1 MVAALTLF
9 GVLAMICFIICR
21 RVYISYVILNFG
33 CCPLNGLGKFRQSCS
48 GGCQSLSIEMQDM
61 RMQNGQGKYNKSH
74 YNQPRHCNMA
84 GTVLE
89 ENFSTEEEC
98 GDSQKKEASLWQH
111 LKNYFRFEHSASQDC
126 YEDDITNMRLV
137 DAPDGSNNAEDK
149 TSNDIPVSVITEYPG
164 ESNQVLE
171 GISDPK
177 SAVALKERGHSHM
190 EVVNSSEENNLDLT
204 KKTSNNVLV
213 SEYPQGV
220 NGFNHRNQVTE
231 KTKDPKNAVVL
242 RERRRMVK
250 ELVLLDENPT
260 PVYDYLVDPSEWSP
274 TTHDRIENEYIVT
287 PIKEDTLLKGSES
300 TESISSLEKLKT
312 LSARKSNP
320 VTLKERKLSS
330 QEIINETKEKLL
342 TQEPIMELKE
352 EHNLFNAEGEKIVV
366 NVRAV
371 VTKE

>member
-1 MVAALTLF
+1 
-9 GVLAMICFIICR
+9 
-21 RVYISYVILNFG
+21 
-33 CCPLNGLGKFRQSCS
+33 
-48 GGCQSLSIEMQDM
+48 
-61 RMQNGQGKYNKSH
+61 
-74 YNQPRHCNMA
+74 
-84 GTVLE
+84 
-89 ENFSTEEEC
+89 
-98 GDSQKKEASLWQH
+98 
-111 LKNYFRFEHSASQDC
+111 
-126 YEDDITNMRLV
+126 
-137 DAPDGSNNAEDK
+137 
-149 TSNDIPVSVITEYPG
+149 
-164 ESNQVLE
+164 
-171 GISDPK
+171 
-177 SAVALKERGHSHM
+177 M

-204 KKTSNNVLV
+204 KETSNNVLV

-274 TTHDRIENEYIVT
+274 TTHDIIENEYIVT
-287 PIKEDTLLKGSES
+287 PIKEDIPLKGSES